1 MALLLW
7 LASRL
12 SSSWTNISA
21 LGIFLTVFTLL
32 LDFMKRRKKWS
43 RYPPGPMSLPF
54 IGTMLSVDFHNPHL
68 SFNQL
73 HKKFGNVF
81 NLQNC
86 WTNLVVL
93 NGYKTVKEALV
104 HRSEDFADR
113 PYIPIYEHLGYGKKS
128 EGIVMASYGHVWKE
142 LRKFTL
148 STLRNFGMGK
158 KSLEERVIEEA
169 GFLCSAVNSEEGR
182 PFDLRFTVNNA
193 VCNVICT
200 TVFGGRFNYGDET
213 FKKLLHLFEKY
224 LSEETGFLPQLL
236 NVVPILLRIPGVPQK
251 VFPGQKAYMDFI
263 DVLINKHMKTW
274 NPAHN
279 RDFTDAFLKEME
291 KDKAAEEGGFNYN
304 NLRLVTADLFAA
316 GSETTSTTI
325 RWGILYMLLHPE
337 IQSKVQAEI
346 DKVIGRERAPTMKDQ
361 ASMPYTNAVIHEVQ
375 RCGDVIPV
383 GVLHKTYRDT
393 ELQGFFIPKGTTI
406 ITNLSSVLKDE
417 TVWEKPNEFY
427 PEHFLDANGQFVK
440 PEAFLPFS
448 AGRRACL
455 GEQLAKM
462 ELFIFFT
469 TLLQKFTFVLPEDQ
483 PRPRE
488 DGYFIFTRCPH
499 PYLVRAIPRLNAHC
513 SPSTQKPP
521 TTQPLSE
528 MMKV

>member
-1 MALLLW
+1 
-7 LASRL
+7 
-12 SSSWTNISA
+12 
-21 LGIFLTVFTLL
+21 
-32 LDFMKRRKKWS
+32 
-43 RYPPGPMSLPF
+43 
-54 IGTMLSVDFHNPHL
+54 
-68 SFNQL
+68 QL
-73 HKKFGNVF
+73 HKKFGNIF
-81 NLQNC
+81 SLQNS

-104 HRSEDFADR
+104 HKSEDFADR
-113 PYIPIYEHLGYGKKS
+113 PYFPIYEHVGYGTKS
-128 EGIVMASYGHVWKE
+128 EGKAPDISCSSIIPGIVLARYGHVWKE

-158 KSLEERVIEEA
+158 KSLEERVTEEA

-182 PFDLRFTVNNA
+182 PFNLHLLVSNA

-200 TVFGGRFNYGDET
+200 TVYGERFDYGDET
-213 FKKLLHLFEKY
+213 FKKLSHLFQNS
-224 LSEETGFLPQLL
+224 LDEETGFLPQLL

-251 VFPGQKAYMDFI
+251 VFREQKAFMDFI
-263 DVLINKHMKTW
+263 DVLIDKHRETW
-274 NPAHN
+274 NPAHI
-279 RDFTDAFLKEME
+279 RDLTDAFLKEME
-291 KDKAAEEGGFNYN
+291 KGKEAEKNGFNYN

-316 GSETTSTTI
+316 GSETTSTTL
-325 RWGILYMLLHPE
+325 RWAILYMLLHPE

-346 DKVIGRERAPTMKDQ
+346 DKVIGRERSPTMMDQ

-375 RCGDVIPV
+375 RCGDIVPIGLP
-383 GVLHKTYRDT
+383 HMTYRDT

-427 PEHFLDANGQFVK
+427 PKHFLDAKGQFVK

-455 GEQLAKM
+455 GEQLARM

-469 TLLQKFTFVLPEDQ
+469 TLLQKFTFVVPENQ
-483 PRPRE
+483 PRPQEGSR
-488 DGYFIFTRCPH
+488 FALTKSPH
-499 PYLVRAIPRLNAHC
+499 PYEVQAVPR
-513 SPSTQKPP
+513 
-521 TTQPLSE
+521 
-528 MMKV
+528 

>member
-1 MALLLW
+1 MALLPW
-7 LASRL
+7 LGSQL
-12 SSSWTNISA
+12 SLCWSNISILA
-21 LGIFLTVFTLL
+21 VFLTVFTLL

-43 RYPPGPMSLPF
+43 HYPPGPVSLPF
-54 IGTMLSVDFHNPHL
+54 IGTMLYIDFRNPHL

-113 PYIPIYEHLGYGKKS
+113 PYFPVYEHLGYGNKS
-128 EGIVMASYGHVWKE
+128 EGIVVARYGHVWKE

-158 KSLEERVIEEA
+158 KSLEERVTEEA
-169 GFLCSAVNSEEGR
+169 GFLCSAVNSEAGR
-182 PFDLRFTVNNA
+182 PLDLRFLVNNA
-193 VCNVICT
+193 VCNVICST
-200 TVFGGRFNYGDET
+200 IYGERFDYGDET
-213 FKKLLHLFEKY
+213 FNKLLHLFENS
-224 LSEETGFLPQLL
+224 LNEEAGFLPQLL
-236 NVVPILLRIPGVPQK
+236 NEVPILLRIPGVSQK
-251 VFPGQKAYMDFI
+251 VFRGQKAFMDFI
-263 DVLINKHMKTW
+263 DVLIDKHMETW
-274 NPAHN
+274 NPAYI

-291 KDKAAEEGGFNYN
+291 KGKAAEESGFNYN

-316 GSETTSTTI
+316 GSETTSTTL
-325 RWGILYMLLHPE
+325 RWAFLYMLLHPE

-346 DKVIGRERAPTMKDQ
+346 DKVIGRERSPTMADQ
-361 ASMPYTNAVIHEVQ
+361 VSMPYTNAVIHEVQ
-375 RCGDVIPV
+375 RYGDVVPIGLP
-383 GVLHKTYRDT
+383 HMTYRDT

-417 TVWEKPNEFY
+417 AVWEKPNEFY

-448 AGRRACL
+448 AGRRVCL
-455 GEQLAKM
+455 GEQLARM

-469 TLLQKFTFVLPEDQ
+469 NLLQKFTFVLPKDQ

-488 DGYFIFTRCPH
+488 DGHFALTNSPH
-499 PYLVRAIPRLNAHC
+499 PYQVQAVPR
-513 SPSTQKPP
+513 
-521 TTQPLSE
+521 
-528 MMKV
+528 

>member
-1 MALLLW
+1 
-7 LASRL
+7 
-12 SSSWTNISA
+12 
-21 LGIFLTVFTLL
+21 
-32 LDFMKRRKKWS
+32 
-43 RYPPGPMSLPF
+43 
-54 IGTMLSVDFHNPHL
+54 
-68 SFNQL
+68 QL

-113 PYIPIYEHLGYGKKS
+113 PYFPIYEHLGYGNKS
-128 EGIVMASYGHVWKE
+128 EGKAPDISCSSIIPGIVIARYGHVWKE

-158 KSLEERVIEEA
+158 KSLEERVTEEA

-182 PFDLRFTVNNA
+182 PFDLRFLVNNA

-200 TVFGGRFNYGDET
+200 TIYGERFDYSEET
-213 FKKLLHLFEKY
+213 FKKLLYLFENS
-224 LSEETGFLPQLL
+224 LNEEAGFLRQLL
-236 NVVPILLRIPGVPQK
+236 NEVPILLRIPGVSQK
-251 VFPGQKAYMDFI
+251 VFRWQKAFMDFI
-263 DVLINKHMKTW
+263 DMLIDKHTETW
-274 NPAHN
+274 NPAN
-279 RDFTDAFLKEME
+279 IRDFTDAFLKEME
-291 KDKAAEEGGFNYN
+291 KGKAAEERGFNYN

-316 GSETTSTTI
+316 GSETTSITL
-325 RWGILYMLLHPE
+325 RWAFLYMLLHPE

-346 DKVIGRERAPTMKDQ
+346 DKVIGRERSPTMEDQ
-361 ASMPYTNAVIHEVQ
+361 VSMPYTNAVIHEVQ
-375 RCGDVIPV
+375 RYGAVVPL
-383 GVLHKTYRDT
+383 GLPHMTYRDT
-393 ELQGFFIPKGTTI
+393 EVQGFVIPKGTTV

-417 TVWEKPNEFY
+417 AVWEKPNEFY

-455 GEQLAKM
+455 GEQLARM

-488 DGYFIFTRCPH
+488 DGHFAFMSSPH
-499 PYLVRAIPRLNAHC
+499 PYQVQAVPR
-513 SPSTQKPP
+513 
-521 TTQPLSE
+521 
-528 MMKV
+528 